1 MKDQKLKI
9 LVADDNPSDR
19 MLLETMLG
27 QLGHLVATAVDGQD
41 AVDKFDPNT
50 IQLVCL
56 DIKMP
61 RKDGWE
67 AALEIQNIAQEKM
80 IPIVFLSGVSDPE
93 VLQKCLEVGA
103 TDFIS
108 KPYNPTLV
116 SAKLNAIARLLVMQ
130 NMLSEQR
137 DELSLLNQQMVH
149 DQEVAKLVYERIT
162 HSNCLSDPAL
172 STLHH
177 GSHIFN
183 GDVILAA
190 YKPNG
195 GMHVLLGDFTGHG
208 LSAAI
213 GALPLAD
220 IFFEWTEKGFVMRQI
235 LPEINK
241 RLHNILPPNMF
252 CAAAFIDI
260 NAHNRTI
267 AVWNAG
273 LPDLLYF
280 SADEKLPRMIRSDSL
295 PLGILNEHEFEAN
308 IELLTYES
316 GDYLVAFTDG
326 VYEAR
331 TKENKIQYNSA
342 LDPLY
347 AGEVSTQ
354 QFEWLEKMLHDE
366 GILKNPHDDISV
378 LGINLSLAQ
387 DGSLQSKSANL
398 EKRLDAPADFAF
410 SYELNAESL
419 KNTDP
424 LPYLLQ
430 ILTTVPEL
438 SKRSSEVFM
447 ILSEMY
453 SNALEH
459 GILKL
464 DSKLKTTVEGFAEYY
479 SSRESKLQQLTEG
492 WLKIDVKVSAINQ
505 GGCLCLTMSDSGD
518 GYDISVIDFDDF
530 DHERPFNRGLS
541 LIHQMCKSVELSENG
556 SKISVQY
563 CW

>member
-1 MKDQKLKI
+1 MKEHNLRI

-27 QLGHLVATAVDGQD
+27 QLGHDVETAVDGQD
-41 AVDKFDPNT
+41 AVEKFDPDI

-56 DIKMP
+56 DVKMP

-67 AALEIQNIAQEKM
+67 AALEIQQLAQEKL
-80 IPIVFLSGVSDPE
+80 IPIVFLSGVTDPDI
-93 VLQKCLEVGA
+93 LKKCLEVGA

-130 NMLSEQR
+130 NTLSEQR
-137 DELSLLNQQMVH
+137 DELSFLNQQMVH
-149 DQEVAKLVYERIT
+149 DQEVAKMLYERIT

-172 STLHH
+172 RTLHH

-195 GMHVLLGDFTGHG
+195 GMHILLGDFTGHG

-220 IFFEWTEKGFVMRQI
+220 IFFDWTEKGFLMRQI

-260 NAHNRTI
+260 NAHNRTV

-273 LPDLLYF
+273 LPDLLYL
-280 SADEKLPRMIRSDSL
+280 SAEATQPRMIASDSL
-295 PLGILNEHEFEAN
+295 PLGILNEYEFEAN
-308 IELLTYES
+308 IEMLSYES
-316 GDYLVAFTDG
+316 GDYLIAFTDG

-331 TKENKIQYNSA
+331 SKDNKIHYNSA

-347 AGEVSTQ
+347 AGEVSGNP
-354 QFEWLEKMLHDE
+354 FVWLENMLHRE
-366 GILKNPHDDISV
+366 GILENPHDDISV
-378 LGINLSLAQ
+378 LGIDLAQ
-387 DGSLQSKSANL
+387 ALDNNPQSKPDDVMNGTN
-398 EKRLDAPADFAF
+398 EPASFTF
-410 SYELNAESL
+410 RYELNAESL

-438 SKRSSEVFM
+438 SKRSGEVFM

-464 DSKLKTTVEGFAEYY
+464 DSSLKKTVEGFAEYY
-479 SSRESKLQQLTEG
+479 SSREARLSSLKEG
-492 WLKIDVKVSAINQ
+492 WVSIEIQVNADCN
-505 GGCLCLTMSDSGD
+505 GGSLTLMMSDSGD
-518 GYDISVIDFDDF
+518 GYDVSQLSFDNF
-530 DHERPFNRGLS
+530 DHEMPFNRGLS
-541 LIHQMCKSVELSENG
+541 LINQLCHKMEISKDGSCISVE
-556 SKISVQY
+556 Y
-563 CW
+563 RW

>member
-1 MKDQKLKI
+1 MKEQKLTI

-19 MLLETMLG
+19 MLLETMLS
-27 QLGHLVATAVDGQD
+27 QLGHVVVTAEDGQD
-41 AVDKFDPNT
+41 AVDCFDPDK

-67 AALEIQNIAQEKM
+67 AAIEIQEKAQERLV
-80 IPIVFLSGVSDPE
+80 PIVFLSGISDPA
-93 VLQKCLEVGA
+93 VLQNCLDVGA

-116 SAKLNAIARLLVMQ
+116 SAKLNAIARLLVLQ
-130 NMLSEQR
+130 NALSEQR

-149 DQEVAKLVYERIT
+149 DQEVAKMVYERIT
-162 HSNCLSDPAL
+162 HSNCLSDRAL

-195 GMHVLLGDFTGHG
+195 GMHLLLGDFTGHG

-220 IFFEWTEKGFVMRQI
+220 IFFDWTEKGFVMRQI

-241 RLHNILPPNMF
+241 RLHTILPPNMF

-260 NAHNRTI
+260 NTHNRTV

-280 SADEKLPRMIRSDSL
+280 SADETLPKLISSDSL

-308 IELLTYES
+308 IDMFSYEP
-316 GDYLVAFTDG
+316 GDYFIAFTDG

-331 TKENKIQYNSA
+331 SKDNKIHYNSA
-342 LDPLY
+342 LNPLY
-347 AGEVSTQ
+347 EGQVKGSP
-354 QFEWLEKMLHDE
+354 FEWLEKMLHDE
-366 GILKNPHDDISV
+366 GILENPHDDISV
-378 LGINLSLAQ
+378 LGIDLSLALDNSPQ
-387 DGSLQSKSANL
+387 SQSLAQGRSFN
-398 EKRLDAPADFAF
+398 APASFVF
-410 SYELNAESL
+410 CYELHADSL

-438 SKRSSEVFM
+438 NKRSSEVFM

-459 GILKL
+459 GILNL
-464 DSKLKTTVEGFAEYY
+464 DSKLKSTVEGFAEYY
-479 SSRESKLQQLTEG
+479 SLRESKLEQLLEG
-492 WLKIDVKVSAINQ
+492 KVVIDVKVTAEQ
-505 GGCLCLTMSDSGD
+505 GEGCLCLTMSDSGK
-518 GYDISVIDFDDF
+518 GFDTSNLQLNDF
-530 DHERPFNRGLS
+530 DHDRPFNRGLS
-541 LIHQMCKSVELSENG
+541 LINQLCNKVELSDDG
-556 SKISVQY
+556 TKISIIY
-563 CW
+563 TW

>member
-1 MKDQKLKI
+1 MKDQNLKI

-19 MLLETMLG
+19 MLLETMLS
-27 QLGHLVATAVDGQD
+27 QLGHVVETAVDGQD
-41 AVDKFDPNT
+41 AVEKFDPNT

-67 AALEIQNIAQEKM
+67 AALEIQKIAATKLV
-80 IPIVFLSGVSDPE
+80 PIVFLSGVSEPE
-93 VLQKCLEVGA
+93 ALQKCLDVGA

-108 KPYNPTLV
+108 KPYSPTLV
-116 SAKLNAIARLLVMQ
+116 SAKLSAIARLLLMQ

-280 SADEKLPRMIRSDSL
+280 SADCKLPRMIHSDSL

-308 IELLTYES
+308 IELLTYEQ

-347 AGEVSTQ
+347 AGAVKGSP
-354 QFEWLEKMLHDE
+354 FDWLEGMLKDE
-366 GILKNPHDDISV
+366 GILDNPHDDISV
-378 LGINLSLAQ
+378 LGVDLSLAQ
-387 DGSLQSKSANL
+387 DNSLNSKALSDV
-398 EKRLDAPADFAF
+398 KSLDAPADFAF
-410 SYELNAESL
+410 NYELNADSL

-464 DSKLKTTVEGFAEYY
+464 DSNLKRTVEGFADYY
-479 SSRESKLQQLTEG
+479 ASRELTLKSLTEG
-492 WLKIDVKVSAINQ
+492 WLRIAIKVSAVNQ
-505 GGCLCLTMSDSGD
+505 HGSLYITMTDSGE
-518 GYDISVIDFDDF
+518 GYDISAIDLDDF
-530 DHERPFNRGLS
+530 DHEKPFSRGLS
-541 LIHQMCKSVELSENG
+541 LIHQMCHKVELSKNG
-556 SKISVQY
+556 SQISVHY
-563 CW
+563 RW

>member
-172 STLHH
+172 RTLHH

-387 DGSLQSKSANL
+387 DGSLQSKSASL

-505 GGCLCLTMSDSGD
+505 GGCYILPCQTVAMVMISLQLTSMTLTMSAPS
-518 GYDISVIDFDDF
+518 IEV
-530 DHERPFNRGLS
+530 
-541 LIHQMCKSVELSENG
+541 
-556 SKISVQY
+556 
-563 CW
+563 

>member
-1 MKDQKLKI
+1 MKEQNLKI

-19 MLLETMLG
+19 MLLESMLE
-27 QLGHLVATAVDGQD
+27 QLGHVVETAVDGQD
-41 AVDKFDPNT
+41 AVEKFDPNS

-56 DIKMP
+56 DVQMP

-67 AALEIQNIAQEKM
+67 AALEILQIAGAKLV
-80 IPIVFLSGVSDPE
+80 PIVFLSGVTDPAI
-93 VLQKCLEVGA
+93 LKKCLDAGA

-130 NMLSEQR
+130 NTLSVQR
-137 DELSLLNQQMVH
+137 DKLSFLNQQMVH
-149 DQEVAKLVYERIT
+149 DQEVAKMVYERIT

-172 STLHH
+172 NTLHH

-195 GMHVLLGDFTGHG
+195 GMHILLGDFTGHG

-220 IFFEWTEKGFVMRQI
+220 IFFDWTEKGFLMRQI

-252 CAAAFIDI
+252 CAAAFIDV
-260 NAHNRTI
+260 NAHNRTVS
-267 AVWNAG
+267 VWNAG

-280 SADEKLPRMIRSDSL
+280 SADSTQPRKIASDSL
-295 PLGILNEHEFEAN
+295 PLGILNEYEFEAN
-308 IELLTYES
+308 IDMLSYES
-316 GDYLVAFTDG
+316 GDYLIAFTDG

-331 TKENKIQYNSA
+331 SSDNKIHYNSA

-347 AGEVSTQ
+347 AGEVSGSR
-354 QFEWLEKMLHDE
+354 FAWLESMLHKE
-366 GILKNPHDDISV
+366 GILENPHDDISV
-378 LGINLSLAQ
+378 LGIDLTKALDNSP
-387 DGSLQSKSANL
+387 QSKLADVGNGCN
-398 EKRLDAPADFAF
+398 EPASFAF
-410 SYELNAESL
+410 RYELNAKSL

-438 SKRSSEVFM
+438 SKRSGEVFM

-464 DSKLKTTVEGFAEYY
+464 DSSLKKTVEGFAEYY
-479 SSRESKLQQLTEG
+479 SSREIKLKQLTQGSVSIEMQ
-492 WLKIDVKVSAINQ
+492 VSADSHE
-505 GGCLCLTMSDSGD
+505 GCLLLTMSDSGD
-518 GYDISVIDFDDF
+518 GFDVSQLNF
-530 DHERPFNRGLS
+530 NNLDHEMPFNRGLS
-541 LIHQMCKSVELSENG
+541 LINQLCHKFEITDNGSRISVE
-556 SKISVQY
+556 Y
-563 CW
+563 RW

>member
-116 SAKLNAIARLLVMQ
+116 SAKLNAIAGLLVMQ

-280 SADEKLPRMIRSDSL
+280 SADEKLPRMIGSDSL

-308 IELLTYES
+308 IELLTYEN

-387 DGSLQSKSANL
+387 DGSLQSKSASL

-505 GGCLCLTMSDSGD
+505 GGCLYLTMSDSGD
-518 GYDISVIDFDDF
+518 GYDISAIDFDDF

-563 CW
+563 GW